1 MYYLS
6 FDCATKT
13 FAYSLSYVNLSPSA
27 MYDGVKKLIDS
38 DLLEN
43 SDLLKNLENSKNSEN
58 LENLEN
64 LKNSEFSK
72 KFNNF
77 KSQIINLIDGEVI
90 DFFPKIPDN
99 KIDSVERIKK
109 ISNYVKEV
117 IFPKIKDIEN
127 IEIFIEFQMGSN
139 HKARMISS
147 ALIALF
153 SSHVVRL
160 IHPSLKNKV
169 YTCEDGKYKHF
180 IKKYSNL
187 YTANKEHAKYNFAIL
202 EKIFSSSISS
212 TNKNDRGH
220 IADSFMQVLGYV
232 LYKL

>member
-13 FAYSLSYVNLSPSA
+13 FAYSLSYVNMDTISIIENMKIFADS
-27 MYDGVKKLIDS
+27 MYATEVKP
-38 DLLEN
+38 N
-43 SDLLKNLENSKNSEN
+43 
-58 LENLEN
+58 
-64 LKNSEFSK
+64 
-72 KFNNF
+72 FNNF

-99 KIDSVERIKK
+99 KIDNVERIKK

-117 IFPKIKDIEN
+117 IFPKIKDIKIDN

-153 SSHVVRL
+153 SSYVVRL

-169 YTCEDGKYKHF
+169 YTCEDGKHKHF

-187 YTANKEHAKYNFAIL
+187 YTANKEHSKYNFFII
-202 EKIFSSSISS
+202 EKIFSSSIPS

-220 IADSFMQVLGYV
+220 IADSFMQVLGYL
-232 LYKL
+232 LYK

>member
-13 FAYSLSYVNLSPSA
+13 FAYSLSYVNL
-27 MYDGVKKLIDS
+27 
-38 DLLEN
+38 N
-43 SDLLKNLENSKNSEN
+43 SITISKNINTLISDITNETAN
-58 LENLEN
+58 FKTTELY
-64 LKNSEFSK
+64 KNK
-72 KFNNF
+72 IKTF
-77 KSQIINLIDGEVI
+77 KSQIINLIDGKMI

-99 KIDSVERIKK
+99 KIDNVERIKK

-117 IFPKIKDIEN
+117 IFPKIANIKIDN

-153 SSHVVRL
+153 SSYVVRL

-169 YTCEDGKYKHF
+169 YTCEDGKHKHF

-187 YTANKEHAKYNFAIL
+187 YTANKEHSKYNFFII
-202 EKIFSSSISS
+202 EKIFSSAILS

-220 IADSFMQVLGYV
+220 IADSFMQVLGYL
-232 LYKL
+232 LYKNI

>member
-13 FAYSLSYVNLSPSA
+13 FAYSLSYVNLNSIPKNINILINDIA
-27 MYDGVKKLIDS
+27 TETTNVETTNAETTTKLYKNTIKKI
-38 DLLEN
+38 
-43 SDLLKNLENSKNSEN
+43 K
-58 LENLEN
+58 
-64 LKNSEFSK
+64 
-72 KFNNF
+72 NF
-77 KSQIINLIDGEVI
+77 KSQIINLIDGEII

-99 KIDSVERIKK
+99 KIDNVERIQK

-117 IFPKIKDIEN
+117 IFPKIANIKIDN

-147 ALIALF
+147 ALIAIF
-153 SSHVVRL
+153 SSYVVRL

-169 YTCEDGKYKHF
+169 YTCEDGKHKHF

-187 YTANKEHAKYNFAIL
+187 YTANKEHSKYNFFII
-202 EKIFSSSISS
+202 EKIFSSAISS

-220 IADSFMQVLGYV
+220 IADSFMQVLGYL
-232 LYKL
+232 LYKNT

>member
-13 FAYSLSYVNLSPSA
+13 FAYSLSYVN
-27 MYDGVKKLIDS
+27 IDS
-38 DLLEN
+38 ISIIKLLADTINHNFSVFEN
-43 SDLLKNLENSKNSEN
+43 TITTAKFSD
-58 LENLEN
+58 
-64 LKNSEFSK
+64 
-72 KFNNF
+72 F
-77 KSQIINLIDGEVI
+77 KSKIIKLIDGEVI

-99 KIDSVERIKK
+99 KIDNVERIKK
-109 ISNYVKEV
+109 MSNYVKEV
-117 IFPKIKDIEN
+117 IFPKIKDIKIDN

-153 SSHVVRL
+153 SSYVVRL
-160 IHPSLKNKV
+160 IHPCLKNKV
-169 YTCEDGKYKHF
+169 YTCENGKHKHF

-187 YTANKEHAKYNFAIL
+187 YTANKEHSKYNFFII
-202 EKIFSSSISS
+202 EKLFSSSIPL

-220 IADSFMQVLGYV
+220 IADSFMQVLGYL
-232 LYKL
+232 LYK

>member
-13 FAYSLSYVNLSPSA
+13 FAYSLSYVN
-27 MYDGVKKLIDS
+27 IDS
-38 DLLEN
+38 ISIIKSLVDTINPNNAVFEN
-43 SDLLKNLENSKNSEN
+43 NINEYNIITVDN
-58 LENLEN
+58 
-64 LKNSEFSK
+64 FR
-72 KFNNF
+72 NF

-99 KIDSVERIKK
+99 KIDNVERIKK

-117 IFPKIKDIEN
+117 IFPKIKDIKIDN

-153 SSHVVRL
+153 SSYVVRL

-169 YTCEDGKYKHF
+169 YTCEDGKHKHF

-187 YTANKEHAKYNFAIL
+187 YTANKEHSKYNFFII
-202 EKIFSSSISS
+202 EKIFSSSIPS

-220 IADSFMQVLGYV
+220 IADSFMQVLGYL
-232 LYKL
+232 LYK